1 MSLMNMREYHFG
13 EFQLKL
19 PSRNLE
25 RDGVPVRLGSKAFE
39 LLAYLA
45 MHPGEVVT
53 KEELLKAVWPGSYVE
68 EKNLTQQIMVLR
80 KALADKSDYI
90 ATIPGRGYQF
100 TASVRAVANPAPEVG
115 AQDFVHAMR
124 KRTHVVIE
132 ESVRPA
138 IALKPLR
145 TWRYAVVAVVVIAAG
160 IAAVR
165 FWPRGVPPRT
175 TWERWWRTSPTP
187 QAMPPLTLRSSGQSR
202 SSWANRRFWAC

>member
-80 KALADKSDYI
+80 KALSDNLPTSGL
-90 ATIPGRGYQF
+90 AVMDFAVDDWDDVAFRRGELMLFVSPKLLKQ
-100 TASVRAVANPAPEVG
+100 ASG
-115 AQDFVHAMR
+115 
-124 KRTHVVIE
+124 
-132 ESVRPA
+132 
-138 IALKPLR
+138 
-145 TWRYAVVAVVVIAAG
+145 G
-160 IAAVR
+160 
-165 FWPRGVPPRT
+165 
-175 TWERWWRTSPTP
+175 
-187 QAMPPLTLRSSGQSR
+187 
-202 SSWANRRFWAC
+202 